1 MINIPPPPPP
11 LPPFSFTAI
20 SLRAAVLVLVL
31 ANLQLVSAMKKDSPP
46 PHRGGEIVRGLPCV
60 KKLNQL
66 SCGSAGQSYPREA
79 IDRFIDENKAL
90 IKRMYGEPQETVG
103 SVRVVRTYSQEKRFR
118 RDILEGTLEELEELE
133 EEQTSTNK
141 TRRQADFPGE
151 ANINN
156 TSGKED
162 VCSTTIEI
170 VTPYWASNSNG
181 KVRAI
186 LNNKEFEQAIHQE
199 ICGSETTA
207 RCSRDCSCQQKYKW
221 HRLLA
226 YDPNYDCAG
235 VFMDWF
241 LFPSCCVCRCNKNPF
256 LRDTD

>member
-1 MINIPPPPPP
+1 
-11 LPPFSFTAI
+11 
-20 SLRAAVLVLVL
+20 VLVLVL

-60 KKLNQL
+60 KKLNQGL

-90 IKRMYGEPQETVG
+90 IKRMYGEPQETVKT

-118 RDILEGTLEELEELE
+118 RDVLEGTLEELLE
-133 EEQTSTNK
+133 KEEQTFTNK
-141 TRRQADFPGE
+141 TRRQADFPGD
-151 ANINN
+151 ADINN
-156 TSGKED
+156 SSGKED

-241 LFPSCCVCRCNKNPF
+241 LFPSCCVCRCSNNPF
-256 LRDTD
+256 LGR